1 VYHGKKQEVDSQMVA
16 FDENHHCKQQQ
27 ACLKKGLKKSNTE
40 HIPIHQS
47 RNLEEFRS
55 CFEN

>member
-1 VYHGKKQEVDSQMVA
+1 MVA

-47 RNLEEFRS
+47 RNLEELRS